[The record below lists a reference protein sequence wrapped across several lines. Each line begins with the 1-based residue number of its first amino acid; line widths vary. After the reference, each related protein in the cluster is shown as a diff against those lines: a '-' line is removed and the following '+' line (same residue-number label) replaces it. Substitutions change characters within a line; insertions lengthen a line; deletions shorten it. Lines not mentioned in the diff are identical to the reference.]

1 MAKSALIAVAVAFL
15 LGGTSL
21 AAAKTKNAAG
31 THRSLSHPGV
41 NEQVTASSRPTAAN
55 PYYRLSDEYYGY
67 SDPYRGLYD
76 FLAVP
81 PHIPGYTYGHTRMP
95 VR

>member
-21 AAAKTKNAAG
+21 AAAKTRNATGA
-31 THRSLSHPGV
+31 HRSPSHLGV
-41 NEQVTASSRPTAAN
+41 NEEVRASSRPTAAN
-55 PYYRLSDEYYGY
+55 PYYRLSDEYYDY

-76 FLAVP
+76 FFAVP
-81 PHIPGYTYGHTRMP
+81 PYIPGYTYGHVRMP
-95 VR
+95 LR